1 MLRPDPGAPAEAL
14 TLVAAKRS
22 AGVLLYRRRG
32 GELQVFL
39 AHPGGPFWSRKDLG
53 AWTIPKGEIG
63 EGEDP
68 LEAAKREFAEE
79 IGVALEGRFIPL
91 QPIKQRGGKVV
102 AAWAIEGDCDA
113 DAIRSNVFSMEWP
126 PKSGKLAEFP
136 EVDRAGW
143 FTLEEARGKI
153 IGGQLPLLEELRA
166 LVEKEA
172 P

>member
-1 MLRPDPGAPAEAL
+1 MLGPDLGAHAEVL
-14 TLVAAKRS
+14 TPMAGKRS
-22 AGVLLYRRRG
+22 AGILLYRKEGR
-32 GELQVFL
+32 EIQVFL

-91 QPIKQRGGKVV
+91 QTIKQRGGKIV

-113 DAIRSNVFSMEWP
+113 DAIRSNAFSMEWP

-143 FTLEEARGKI
+143 FTLDEAREKI
-153 IGGQLPLLEELRA
+153 IGGQLPLLEELRR
-166 LVEKEA
+166 LVEKAA